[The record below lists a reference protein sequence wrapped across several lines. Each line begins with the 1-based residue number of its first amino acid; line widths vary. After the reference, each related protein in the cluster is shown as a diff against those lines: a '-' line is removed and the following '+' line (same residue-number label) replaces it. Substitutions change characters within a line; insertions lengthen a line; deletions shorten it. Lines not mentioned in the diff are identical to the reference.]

1 MSGLREDQIIGIGKA
16 RLGWRAG
23 FVSQMIVAPPG
34 AGKTHTALEIIKSAA
49 AKGHRAFFIVDELH
63 LLNHVVDLLQRDGIY
78 PGVIQADH
86 PLTDISKPVQ
96 ICMIQSLGPRWE
108 TLMTLVGQRP
118 DVIISD
124 EAHVL
129 YEAHKRIIA
138 DCRKYL
144 IPYLGLSAT
153 PFTPGLG
160 HYFDNLIVLSTA
172 SDLIARGLLVPTLVK
187 APYIPNLR
195 DVPTHGGRPD
205 SNWIE
210 RELSRIMGDKHVFDD
225 TVKHWIEYGEN
236 RKTLGYAVNISE
248 ARAYAQEF
256 YRCGIEADFIDSQC
270 DPIRAYEKLQAYERG
285 DIEMIWSVSM
295 LIKAFDSPSTSCI
308 VDCGPTK
315 SSKRHFQKMGRGA
328 RIAPW
333 LGKKNLLYFDHAG
346 NVLRHGLPTDPMP
359 YELDQGSSK
368 SKNNSRTVLQSKQSC
383 LLICFACRVLSRGEI
398 CNNCG
403 ACKTNYDRPAHVES
417 DLSWYRDDPFKT
429 TSKEKELLS
438 ADDLQH
444 IYSGLLG
451 YALTTHKEACWVA
464 KAFKKRTQIVLPDFM
479 KIVEPGKPDPQL
491 SLWIMS
497 YNIKNTKYASSEQ
510 SYSKVS

>member
-1 MSGLREDQIIGIGKA
+1 MSVLREDQIRGIEKA

-34 AGKTHTALEIIKSAA
+34 AGKTHTALEIIKSTA

-86 PLTDISKPVQ
+86 PLTDINKPVQ
-96 ICMIQSLGPRWE
+96 ICMIQSLGPRWDA
-108 TLMTLVGQRP
+108 LMKLEGQRP
-118 DVIISD
+118 DVVISD

-129 YEAHKRIIA
+129 YQAHKRIIA

-153 PFTPGLG
+153 PFTPCLG
-160 HYFDNLIVLSTA
+160 QYFDNSIVLSSA
-172 SDLIARGLLVPTLVK
+172 RELIAKGLLVPTLVK

-195 DVPTHGGRPD
+195 DAPTLGGRPD

-210 RELSRIMGDKHVFDD
+210 RELSRIMGEKHVFDD

-270 DPIRAYEKLQAYERG
+270 DPIRAFEKLQAYERG
-285 DIEMIWSVSM
+285 DIEMIWSVGM
-295 LIKAFDSPSTSCI
+295 LIKAFDSPGTSCI

-315 SSKRHFQKMGRGA
+315 SPMRHFQKMGRGA

-368 SKNNSRTVLQSKQSC
+368 PKNYRGEISHNKQSS
-383 LLICFACRVLSRGEI
+383 LLLCFACHVLSRGDI

-403 ACKTNYDRPAHVES
+403 ACKTKYERPDHVEVE
-417 DLSWYRDDPFKT
+417 LSWYCDDPFKT
-429 TSKEKELLS
+429 RIRAQEELS
-438 ADDLQH
+438 ASDIQK

-451 YALTTHKEACWVA
+451 YATSTNKDPSWVA
-464 KAFKKRTQIVLPDFM
+464 EAFKKRTHICLPDFL
-479 KIVEPGKPDPQL
+479 KIVEPQNPDPQL
-491 SLWIMS
+491 SLWIKS
-497 YNIKNTKYASSEQ
+497 YNIKRMKNAISEQ